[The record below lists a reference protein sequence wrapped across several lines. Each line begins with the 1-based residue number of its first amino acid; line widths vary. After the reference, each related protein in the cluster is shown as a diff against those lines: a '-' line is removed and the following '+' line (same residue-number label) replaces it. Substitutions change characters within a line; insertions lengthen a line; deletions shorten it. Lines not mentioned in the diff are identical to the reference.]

1 MSGSGNKVG
10 LAKDVVAPE
19 KLIAGSKHCPYKLA
33 VVGGGPSGCSVVIR
47 AFRIGFGGELC
58 GFCTR
63 KPAVDKDGRNMLA
76 DAQFPFQSAGV
87 CLIDQSTADAFGG
100 GKLQNYIINAN
111 TWANKFVTNVMD
123 DKPDVVPQETVTG
136 TPFQRLG
143 AAPTAVTLKG
153 YGCKPAPLKMVG
165 AFLRDAGA
173 VVIDTLNNKYPDS
186 SRCLLESSV
195 TAMQQVM
202 LPVPAQYEK
211 DLPDKDSLVGSCVG
225 WKLSISQS
233 SPGAPGG
240 KLSREI
246 YAHKVVLAT
255 GGRQDLPR
263 LPNPAHTRKLMSSDY
278 VCTQKGL
285 DDLRSRLVK
294 AGLAANRTTPGR
306 VVVIGGSHSAFSAV
320 WLCLHRLNESL
331 GVANGAAQAPAQE
344 SKGEDINQVVF
355 CQSGICLVH
364 KSSIKVFYST
374 KADADKD
381 GYVIESAG
389 NASASQASGTLGAA
403 PGSATKAANAGNS
416 QVSKSWI
423 RGQIHPFGGL
433 RGDAKE
439 LWRSARDGRET
450 RVKLIQVRQN
460 VSTVAPGATGLG
472 PNAQPLKQQAIVE
485 KLFDEAVVI
494 VWACGYNTNLTMPVL
509 DLHGAPVSMRVKGGQ
524 VEVDDHARIISASP
538 TIGVVPAPGSVV
550 PVLAAAPVAVPVAVE
565 PAEPTL
571 ASVLNQLGGSMDSDG
586 EGEEKAVSS
595 DGDCATPSPPF
606 GSPGKCASALSSPVA
621 TSAKVIV
628 EPAVPLVVPVPAS
641 PIATLAP
648 AAFVASPPL
657 ALRSSSHTVK
667 SLVPPPAPVIEGL
680 MGSGL
685 GFGLQ
690 ALLESGLPDG
700 SSGRADGVAV
710 YLKRGATLVLAQ
722 VLGTR
727 VFGGSDIRSWEDRLK
742 IIKKMQLMA
751 NASAVKSADG
761 APQTNGPGVS
771 TSLDTGQSLLGSP
784 SSKRPSTT
792 AGVRNSFGGV
802 GFGASG
808 KETPGRGGS
817 TVLGKAMANRQN
829 SMEKASPKAASTA
842 AATPGKPD
850 AVKAFAFPDVQYDV
864 ASPGVALKAAHS
876 PTAAA
881 RPATASSA
889 VSPSN
894 AAMSPKAAINFIVH
908 SPEAQRCADLVDK
921 VATLSAGLEHLQLQG
936 ARDFLAVPSEG
947 SSKPVAPPATAVP
960 VVPAHSVIPVSS
972 AGPEGAV
979 TNTVRSASPAAVPR
993 AVPLA
998 KATEPTT
1005 NAKPP
1010 IGGRSSSSGRS
1021 GSSATAALAPKA
1033 AAGARVVL
1041 TPLNAELQKRAA
1053 GENSSANA
1061 TPRKS
1066 RTSSGSSSST
1076 PRGSKVP
1083 SRPQAVNPTTSVP
1096 PAPAAVLRSNSLTNQ
1111 TAVLKA
1117 AATSPRAGAKNVSP
1131 VPSGANRV
1139 ANTAAAPLP
1148 SRRSFNGTANA
1159 GAALQ
1164 GKTVKLELPSI
1175 HLNKRSQNQADDPA
1189 PTRARAPSISKAMP
1203 VDPVAV
1209 EKLVKANSVGS
1220 AASVKLSVIV

>member
-1 MSGSGNKVG
+1 MSDLGNKVVLG
-10 LAKDVVAPE
+10 KDVVAPE

-87 CLIDQSTADAFGG
+87 CLIDQSTAETFGG
-100 GKLQNYIINAN
+100 GKLQDYIINAN

-136 TPFQRLG
+136 TPLQRLG
-143 AAPTAVTLKG
+143 TAPTAVTLKG

-173 VVIDTLNNKYPDS
+173 VVVDTLNNKYPDS

-211 DLPDKDSLVGSCVG
+211 DLPDKNSLVGSCVG

-331 GVANGAAQAPAQE
+331 GAANGAAQTPAQE
-344 SKGEDINQVVF
+344 SKGDDINQVVF

-389 NASASQASGTLGAA
+389 TVSTSQASGTLGAA

-460 VSTVAPGATGLG
+460 VSTVAAGATGLG

-550 PVLAAAPVAVPVAVE
+550 PAPTAAPVAVPVTVE

-571 ASVLNQLGGSMDSDG
+571 ASVLNQLGGSADSGG

-595 DGDCATPSPPF
+595 DCETPSPPF
-606 GSPGKCASALSSPVA
+606 SSPGKCASALSSPVA

-628 EPAVPLVVPVPAS
+628 GPAVPMVVPVPAS
-641 PIATLAP
+641 PMATLAP

-667 SLVPPPAPVIEGL
+667 SLAPPPAPVIEGL

-742 IIKKMQLMA
+742 IVKKMQLVA

-771 TSLDTGQSLLGSP
+771 TSLDAGQSLLGSP

-808 KETPGRGGS
+808 KETPGRGCS
-817 TVLGKAMANRQN
+817 TVLGRAMANRQN

-864 ASPGVALKAAHS
+864 ASSGVALKAAHS

-889 VSPSN
+889 VSPSS
-894 AAMSPKAAINFIVH
+894 AARSPKAAINFIVH

-947 SSKPVAPPATAVP
+947 SSKPVAPPATVVP
-960 VVPAHSVIPVSS
+960 VVPAHCVIPVSS
-972 AGPEGAV
+972 AGPVGAV

-1021 GSSATAALAPKA
+1021 GSSAATALVPKPI
-1033 AAGARVVL
+1033 AGARVVL
-1041 TPLNAELQKRAA
+1041 TPLNAEVQKRAA

-1111 TAVLKA
+1111 TALLKA

-1148 SRRSFNGTANA
+1148 SRRSFNSTASA

-1189 PTRARAPSISKAMP
+1189 PARARAPSISKAIP
-1203 VDPVAV
+1203 LDAVAV
-1209 EKLVKANSVGS
+1209 EKLVKANSVGT
-1220 AASVKLSVIV
+1220 AASGKLSVIV

>member
-1 MSGSGNKVG
+1 MSDLGNKVVLG
-10 LAKDVVAPE
+10 KDVVAPE

-87 CLIDQSTADAFGG
+87 CLIDQSTAETFGG
-100 GKLQNYIINAN
+100 GKLQDYIINAN

-136 TPFQRLG
+136 KPLQRLG
-143 AAPTAVTLKG
+143 TAPTAVTLKG

-173 VVIDTLNNKYPDS
+173 VVVDTLNNKYPDS

-211 DLPDKDSLVGSCVG
+211 DLPDKNSLVGSCVG

-331 GVANGAAQAPAQE
+331 GAANGAAQTPAQE
-344 SKGEDINQVVF
+344 SKGDDINQVVF

-389 NASASQASGTLGAA
+389 NVNASQPSGTLGAA

-550 PVLAAAPVAVPVAVE
+550 PVLAAAPVAIPVAVE

-571 ASVLNQLGGSMDSDG
+571 ASVLHQLGDSTDSDG

-595 DGDCATPSPPF
+595 DCETPSPPF
-606 GSPGKCASALSSPVA
+606 SSPGKCASALSSPVA

-628 EPAVPLVVPVPAS
+628 GPAVPMVVPVPAS
-641 PIATLAP
+641 PMATLAP

-667 SLVPPPAPVIEGL
+667 SLAPPPAPVIEGL

-742 IIKKMQLMA
+742 IVKKMQLVA

-771 TSLDTGQSLLGSP
+771 TSLDAGQSLLGSP

-808 KETPGRGGS
+808 KETPGRGCS
-817 TVLGKAMANRQN
+817 TVLGRAMANRQN

-864 ASPGVALKAAHS
+864 ASSGVALKAAHS

-889 VSPSN
+889 VSPSS
-894 AAMSPKAAINFIVH
+894 AARSPKAAINFIVH
-908 SPEAQRCADLVDK
+908 SPVAQRCADLVDK

-947 SSKPVAPPATAVP
+947 SSKPVAPPATVVP
-960 VVPAHSVIPVSS
+960 VVPAHCVIPVSS
-972 AGPEGAV
+972 AGPVGAV

-1021 GSSATAALAPKA
+1021 GSSAATALVPKPI
-1033 AAGARVVL
+1033 AGARVVL
-1041 TPLNAELQKRAA
+1041 TPLNAEVQKRAA

-1111 TAVLKA
+1111 TALLKA

-1139 ANTAAAPLP
+1139 ANTAAARLP
-1148 SRRSFNGTANA
+1148 SRRSFNSTASA

-1189 PTRARAPSISKAMP
+1189 PARARAPSISKAIP
-1203 VDPVAV
+1203 LDAVAV
-1209 EKLVKANSVGS
+1209 EKLVKANSVGT
-1220 AASVKLSVIV
+1220 AASGKLSVIV